1 MIKQLAAV
9 KHMYSQKP
17 HLLWVMSPSQR
28 RGLEAKVKTMIPDG
42 KPAPYPSQHW
52 GDPSATSCFIRTGHA
67 SPTRAAVQ
75 KKQTEGW
82 T

>member
-9 KHMYSQKP
+9 KHMYSHKQD
-17 HLLWVMSPSQR
+17 LFWVM
-28 RGLEAKVKTMIPDG
+28 GKTIIPDG
-42 KPAPYPSQHW
+42 KPALFPSQHW
-52 GDPSATSCFIRTGHA
+52 GDPSVTSCFIRTGHA

-75 KKQTEGW
+75 KKQTEAW